1 MSICRNRHTRKWIVH
16 DFLPSEG
23 FEPPPYLI
31 ENRCT
36 SVMLQGLARAYSA
49 TRNKSSKYRRLY
61 HLRCSRDSSMSPKSY
76 SVRDTPLHRGQYKEY
91 GYYWKRKTGYG
102 GRFPISARD
111 RSLSAITQPTTPSSF
126 EDELNAVG
134 EYYAPLANR
143 YSFHI
148 K

>member
-1 MSICRNRHTRKWIVH
+1 MPI
-16 DFLPSEG
+16 P
-23 FEPPPYLI
+23 
-31 ENRCT
+31 
-36 SVMLQGLARAYSA
+36 LQGTSRANIDDSTIYVVA
-49 TRNKSSKYRRLY
+49 VTV
-61 HLRCSRDSSMSPKSY
+61 RCRQNH
-76 SVRDTPLHRGQYKEY
+76 TPFVTPHYIGGQYKEY